1 MRWVLAMSVG
11 WVSRILATLKLA
23 TYWKFSEESRLRGS
37 IMAHRIERVGN
48 LIRHEISQLLQRQ
61 VKDPRL
67 GNFVTV
73 TEVSI
78 SPDLRYAKVFVS
90 CIGSEEVKRDTLSG
104 LAAASGFLRNQLAKR
119 LRLRRIPELSFHW
132 DDSIERGA
140 HLLQLIDEVSANTTP
155 EHGD

>member
-1 MRWVLAMSVG
+1 
-11 WVSRILATLKLA
+11 
-23 TYWKFSEESRLRGS
+23 
-37 IMAHRIERVGN
+37 MAHRIERVGN

-78 SPDLRYAKVFVS
+78 SSDLRYAKVFVS

-104 LAAASGFLRNQLAKR
+104 LAAASGFLRNQLSKR

-140 HLLQLIDEVSANTTP
+140 HLLQLIDEVSSSSTP
-155 EHGD
+155 EHSD